1 MSRPMILALA
11 GAAGCG
17 KSTAAAYLA
26 ERHGFARVR
35 FAGPL
40 KAMLRA
46 FLAEAGTPPAE
57 IERMIEG
64 DRKQMPAPELAGRS
78 PRYVMQTLGT
88 EFGRDMI
95 HPDLWT
101 MAWAAGA
108 QAALDRGAAGVV
120 VEDCRFPN
128 EVDAVRA
135 LGGSVVQI
143 LRPVGALTLDPHP
156 SEGQMLAV
164 DATIANVGPL
174 DDLHDMLDLFVS
186 EPCLRAEP
194 GAPQRRN

>member
-11 GAAGCG
+11 GAAGSG
-17 KSTAAAYLA
+17 KSTAAAYLE
-26 ERHGFARVR
+26 ERHGFTRVR

-46 FLAEAGTPPAE
+46 FLAEAGTPASE

-64 DRKQMPAPELAGRS
+64 DRKQAPAPELAGRT
-78 PRYVMQTLGT
+78 PRYAMQTLGT
-88 EFGRDMI
+88 EYGRELI

-108 QAALDRGAAGVV
+108 RAALDRGASGVV

-128 EVDAVRA
+128 EVEAVRA
-135 LGGSVVQI
+135 LGGTVVRI
-143 LRPVGALTLDPHP
+143 VRPDGALCLDPHP
-156 SEGQMLAV
+156 SEAQALIV

-174 DDLHDMLDLFVS
+174 CDLHEMIDLT
-186 EPCLRAEP
+186 L
-194 GAPQRRN
+194 QRRRAAA

>member
-1 MSRPMILALA
+1 MILGFSGLA
-11 GAAGCG
+11 GSG

-46 FLAEAGTPPAE
+46 FLAEAGTPAAE

-64 DRKQMPAPELAGRS
+64 DRKQAPAPELAGAT
-78 PRYVMQTLGT
+78 PRHAMQTLGT
-88 EFGRDMI
+88 EWARQMI

-101 MAWAAGA
+101 RAWSAGA
-108 QAALDRGAAGVV
+108 AAALARGAPGVV
-120 VEDCRFPN
+120 VEDCRFAN
-128 EVDAVRA
+128 EVEAVRA
-135 LGGSVVQI
+135 AGGRVVRI
-143 LRPVGALTLDPHP
+143 FRPVGALNLDPHP
-156 SEGQMLAV
+156 SEGQELSV

-174 DDLHDMLDLFVS
+174 VDLHRCLDLFVADAAA
-186 EPCLRAEP
+186 RA
-194 GAPQRRN
+194 A

>member
-1 MSRPMILALA
+1 MTRPMILALC
-11 GAAGCG
+11 GPAGCG
-17 KSTAAAYLA
+17 KSTAAAYLEEA
-26 ERHGFARVR
+26 HGFVRVR

-64 DRKQMPAPELAGRS
+64 DRKQAPAPELAGRT

-88 EFGRDMI
+88 EFGREMI

-101 MAWAAGA
+101 MAWAAA
-108 QAALDRGAAGVV
+108 ARAALDRGVPGVV

-135 LGGSVVQI
+135 LGGTVVQI
-143 LRPVGALTLDPHP
+143 RRPVGALALDPHP
-156 SEGQMLAV
+156 SEGQALAV

-174 DDLHDMLDLFVS
+174 GDLCSMLDLIVCQARS
-186 EPCLRAEP
+186 AS
-194 GAPQRRN
+194 

>member
-1 MSRPMILALA
+1 MILALS
-11 GAAGCG
+11 GLAGCG

-46 FLAEAGTPPAE
+46 FLAEAGTPAAE

-64 DRKQMPAPELAGRS
+64 DRKQAPAPELAGRT

-101 MAWAAGA
+101 MAWTAGASAALAAGA
-108 QAALDRGAAGVV
+108 PGVV

-128 EVDAVRA
+128 EVAAVRA
-135 LGGSVVQI
+135 LGGRVVQI
-143 LRPVGALTLDPHP
+143 FRPVGALDLDPHP
-156 SEGQMLAV
+156 SEGQALTV

-174 DDLHDMLDLFVS
+174 VDLHDTLDLVVQGA
-186 EPCLRAEP
+186 RA
-194 GAPQRRN
+194 AA

>member
-1 MSRPMILALA
+1 MKSAPMILALS
-11 GAAGCG
+11 GLAGCG

-40 KAMLRA
+40 KAMLRG
-46 FLAEAGTPPAE
+46 FLAEAGTPPGE

-64 DRKQMPAPELAGRS
+64 DRKQEPAPELAGRT

-95 HPDLWT
+95 HRDLWT
-101 MAWAAGA
+101 MAWSAGA
-108 QAALDRGAAGVV
+108 SAALDRGAPGVV

-128 EVDAVRA
+128 EVEAVRA
-135 LGGSVVQI
+135 LGGRVMRIV
-143 LRPVGALTLDPHP
+143 RPTGTLSLAPHP
-156 SEGQMLAV
+156 SEGQVLTV
-164 DATIANVGPL
+164 DGTIANVGPISDLYAYL
-174 DDLHDMLDLFVS
+174 DFLVA
-186 EPCLRAEP
+186 PAAERV
-194 GAPQRRN
+194 A